1 ARPTLLPSTR
11 TRLTA
16 LVRGRP
22 PSLRRRQD
30 PAGSHRRRSPRED
43 PVGSHRRRSPREDP
57 AGSHRRRSPREDPA
71 GSRCRRNSIKPPP
84 PIPSRKPRQSPPE
97 DPAESCVGA
106 MVLDRR
112 RRAVSTR
119 AGGLEE
125 RSSTSGQGDP
135 VPWRRR
141 PSTPCCC
148 GALGTSV
155 TRRRRATIHHLP
167 RLSHGCAQGCPH
179 PEPSSV

>member
-30 PAGSHRRRSPRED
+30 PAGSYHRRSPRED

-71 GSRCRRNSIKPPP
+71 GSRCRRNSIKLPP
-84 PIPSRKPRQSPPE
+84 PIPSRKPRRSPPDLASGPRFWIAVAGRFQPE
-97 DPAESCVGA
+97 PAALRRGA
-106 MVLDRR
+106 
-112 RRAVSTR
+112 RRAGRVTPCL
-119 AGGLEE
+119 GD
-125 RSSTSGQGDP
+125 GDP
-135 VPWRRR
+135 QPLAAVVHW
-141 PSTPCCC
+141 
-148 GALGTSV
+148 A
-155 TRRRRATIHHLP
+155 HL
-167 RLSHGCAQGCPH
+167 
-179 PEPSSV
+179 